1 MKKTKGRSV
10 TRAND
15 FISDIREMIVAARE
29 RVAVSVNAELTM
41 LYWNVGRRINQELLG
56 NKRAEYGK
64 QIIDRLSARLCA
76 EFGDGWKR
84 RQLFYCV
91 QFSSAFPDLEIVHT
105 LCAQLSWSHI
115 KSLLELDD
123 PLKREFYAEMC
134 KIEHWSVRTLRGRI
148 DAMMYERTAIAKKP
162 GSVIRKDLAA
172 LRKEQKMSPDLAF
185 RDPYFL
191 DFLGLHG
198 AYSEKELE
206 KAMVAD
212 MKQSLIELGG
222 DMAFVAEQKRVS
234 VDNEDYYID
243 LLFFHRRLRRLVA
256 IDLKIDSFKAE
267 YKGQMELYLRWL
279 DKNEKCAGEK
289 PPIGLILCAG
299 KNDEHVKL
307 LELDKSNIRV
317 ATYLTELPPRK
328 LLEAKFR
335 QAIEVARN
343 RIEAAKDTG
352 K

>member
-1 MKKTKGRSV
+1 MGKLVKAGCF
-10 TRAND
+10 N
-15 FISDIREMIVAARE
+15 DIRALIVAARE

-41 LYWNVGRRINQELLG
+41 LYWNVGRRISRELLS

-64 QIIDRLSARLCA
+64 QVIDSLA
-76 EFGDGWKR
+76 EKLQAVFGKGWDAKTLR
-84 RQLFYCV
+84 HCLRAAET
-91 QFSSAFPDLEIVHT
+91 FSEAEIVS
-105 LCAQLSWSHI
+105 AVKRQLSWTHLKTLI
-115 KSLLELDD
+115 YIED
-123 PLKREFYAEMC
+123 PLKREFYVEMC
-134 KIEHWSVRTLRGRI
+134 ALEHWSTRTLSNRI
-148 DAMMYERTAIAKKP
+148 GAMMYERTAIAKKP
-162 GSVIRKDLAA
+162 QNVIKKDLAA
-172 LRKEQKMSPDLAF
+172 LRREQKMSPDLAF

-279 DKNEKCAGEK
+279 DKNERCAGEK

-299 KNDEHVKL
+299 KNDEHVRL
-307 LELDKSNIRV
+307 LELDRSNIRV

-335 QAIEVARN
+335 QAIEIARN
-343 RIEAAKDTG
+343 RVAQLEG
-352 K
+352 RP

>member
-1 MKKTKGRSV
+1 MSKIVKAGCF
-10 TRAND
+10 N
-15 FISDIREMIVAARE
+15 DIRALIVAARE
-29 RVAVSVNAELTM
+29 LSV
-41 LYWNVGRRINQELLG
+41 
-56 NKRAEYGK
+56 
-64 QIIDRLSARLCA
+64 RLCA
-76 EFGDGWKR
+76 EFGDGWRR

-91 QFSSAFPDLEIVHT
+91 QFAAAFPDLEIVHT

-115 KSLLELDD
+115 KSLLGLDD

-148 DAMMYERTAIAKKP
+148 GAMMYERTAIAKKP
-162 GSVIRKDLAA
+162 EAVIRKDLAA
-172 LRKEQKMSPDLAF
+172 LRKEQKMSPDN
-185 RDPYFL
+185 
-191 DFLGLHG
+191 
-198 AYSEKELE
+198 
-206 KAMVAD
+206 
-212 MKQSLIELGG
+212 
-222 DMAFVAEQKRVS
+222 MAFVAEQKRVS

-307 LELDKSNIRV
+307 LALGKSNIRV
-317 ATYLTELPPRK
+317 ATYMTELPPRK

-335 QAIEVARN
+335 QAIEIARN
-343 RIEAAKDTG
+343 RVAQLEDRA
-352 K
+352 

>member
-1 MKKTKGRSV
+1 MSKVVKAGFF
-10 TRAND
+10 D
-15 FISDIREMIVAARE
+15 DIRALIVAARE

-64 QIIDRLSARLCA
+64 QVIDQLSARLCA

-162 GSVIRKDLAA
+162 QAVIKKDLAA

-299 KNDEHVKL
+299 KNEEHVRL

-335 QAIEVARN
+335 QAIEIARN
-343 RIEAAKDTG
+343 RVAQLEERS
-352 K
+352 

>member
-1 MKKTKGRSV
+1 MSGAEREAGSSSYSRGASYSRNSRETRNPRSSRILRITRV
-10 TRAND
+10 TNSERRA
-15 FISDIREMIVAARE
+15 A
-29 RVAVSVNAELTM
+29 AELTM

-56 NKRAEYGK
+56 NKRAEYGR
-64 QIIDRLSARLCA
+64 QVIDHLSARLCA

-148 DAMMYERTAIAKKP
+148 DAMMY
-162 GSVIRKDLAA
+162 
-172 LRKEQKMSPDLAF
+172 
-185 RDPYFL
+185 
-191 DFLGLHG
+191 
-198 AYSEKELE
+198 
-206 KAMVAD
+206 
-212 MKQSLIELGG
+212 
-222 DMAFVAEQKRVS
+222 
-234 VDNEDYYID
+234 YYID

-299 KNDEHVKL
+299 KNEEHVRL
-307 LELDKSNIRV
+307 LELDRSNIRV

-335 QAIEVARN
+335 QAIEIARN
-343 RIEAAKDTG
+343 RVAQLEERS
-352 K
+352 

>member
-91 QFSSAFPDLEIVHT
+91 QFSSAFPDWEIVHT

-162 GSVIRKDLAA
+162 GHVIRKDLAA

-243 LLFFHRRLRRLVA
+243 LLFSIGDSAVLWPSISRLIRSRRSTGVRWNFTCAGLTGTKNARARSRRLGSSSARAKTTSMSNSSSLTRATSV
-256 IDLKIDSFKAE
+256 S
-267 YKGQMELYLRWL
+267 R
-279 DKNEKCAGEK
+279 
-289 PPIGLILCAG
+289 PI
-299 KNDEHVKL
+299 
-307 LELDKSNIRV
+307 
-317 ATYLTELPPRK
+317 
-328 LLEAKFR
+328 
-335 QAIEVARN
+335 
-343 RIEAAKDTG
+343 
-352 K
+352 